1 MKIQIKKVLDN
12 VLVSDTTLSKMTLSI
27 TTFTITVIIKKNTQ
41 PNKIV
46 RIMCKM
52 RHSEGIFTIIL
63 MLIDTLLSAITQ
75 NDITGMIE
83 PRDSQRIW
91 NESSW
96 PSANSVVI
104 QRVSL
109 MLSDSVSL
117 SLLSLYSMSLR
128 RPCHLHC
135 DPRSSKNPEKKT
147 ILFFLFWLWH
157 RNENTFFNFC
167 S

>member
-27 TTFTITVIIKKNTQ
+27 TTFTITAIIKKT
-41 PNKIV
+41 PSLIKLS
-46 RIMCKM
+46 KM
-52 RHSEGIFTIIL
+52 RHSAGLFTDIL